1 MGYHRGMTTLLAVS
15 AALITLALVAYT
27 LGVWAER
34 LRRRL
39 EPWHVAA
46 FWTGLALDSAGTIGM
61 SRLAAAWNPTALH
74 SITGQVAIALMLAHA
89 AWATWIVTRGSEQ
102 ARGRF
107 HRLSVAVWAVW
118 LVPYFA
124 GMALGMRHLG

>member
-1 MGYHRGMTTLLAVS
+1 MGYHRGMGTLLAVS

-39 EPWHVAA
+39 EPWHVVA
-46 FWTGLALDSAGTIGM
+46 FWTGLALDTAGTYGM
-61 SRLAAAWNPTALH
+61 SLLARTWDPTALH

-89 AWATWIVTRGSEQ
+89 AWATWTVLRGSPE

-107 HRLSVAVWAVW
+107 HRFSVVVWAVW
-118 LVPYFA
+118 LVPYLG
-124 GMALGMRHLG
+124 GMVLGMGHLR